1 MAIAADL
8 CPWPCRRLSFLSRQ
22 GLQAAAVDRDRMRV
36 CTATAQIIKNGR
48 QKGGVVQLWSLRRGE
63 LQMEHAIQGAPDGG
77 NVQPP
82 RAFFY
87 APGLRCFLCVA
98 GMNHVWACDVVTLF
112 PAGYM
117 VMAAD
122 RKLLG
127 SVFHS
132 GRNELAVSTAD
143 GVIKVISISSTMV
156 RDEVRVRRTPQCEFK
171 VCRSWKESKWFEN
184 LCLLERLDRLFGAT
198 DTDIY
203 MWNFVTG
210 HKLCQV
216 DMAHRSK
223 MCSICTFKFK
233 GSNRLATGDQKGI
246 VKVWNVQVDGL
257 PAQAE
262 FVAHK
267 GSKIQVRLWA
277 RSL

>member
-1 MAIAADL
+1 M
-8 CPWPCRRLSFLSRQ
+8 RQ
-22 GLQAAAVDRDRMRV
+22 GLQASAVDRDRMRV

-77 NVQPP
+77 NVQQP

-143 GVIKVISISSTMV
+143 GVIKVTLNLPHPASLVPGNASQV
-156 RDEVRVRRTPQCEFK
+156 LEQRPHQTPYPREPKPSRGKF
-171 VCRSWKESKWFEN
+171 N
-184 LCLLERLDRLFGAT
+184 LVDDGA
-198 DTDIY
+198 
-203 MWNFVTG
+203 W
-210 HKLCQV
+210 
-216 DMAHRSK
+216 
-223 MCSICTFKFK
+223 
-233 GSNRLATGDQKGI
+233 
-246 VKVWNVQVDGL
+246 
-257 PAQAE
+257 P
-262 FVAHK
+262 
-267 GSKIQVRLWA
+267 
-277 RSL
+277 